1 MRTTKIASVILA
13 VIACAM
19 FRAQAQD
26 TNPPPTEFQ
35 CFIQQTNTVIV
46 RGFTVMGSVPLG
58 NATVSVNAQEGNDI
72 SHGLKQY
79 AVFVVLS
86 DTDQEGR
93 RYVLSQVIDYDEL
106 DSLAGAMDY
115 IGKVTSDVSQL
126 SGFEASYA
134 TKSGFRVISHSDR
147 KQGTVN
153 LSIQFS
159 GYPRIAVSSDQL
171 NQIRSLI
178 VQAKST
184 LVSIK

>member
-1 MRTTKIASVILA
+1 MRTTKIASLIFA

-19 FRAQAQD
+19 FHAHAQD
-26 TNPPPTEFQ
+26 TNPPLTDFQ
-35 CFIQQTNTVIV
+35 NFIQQTNTVIV
-46 RGFTVMGSVPLG
+46 RGFTVMGSVSLG

-72 SHGLKQY
+72 SHGLKKY

-86 DTDQEGR
+86 DVDQEGR

-115 IGKVTSDVSQL
+115 ISKVTSDVSQL
-126 SGFEASYA
+126 NGFEASYA
-134 TKSGFRVISHSDR
+134 TKSGFRIISHSDR

-184 LVSIK
+184 LDSIK